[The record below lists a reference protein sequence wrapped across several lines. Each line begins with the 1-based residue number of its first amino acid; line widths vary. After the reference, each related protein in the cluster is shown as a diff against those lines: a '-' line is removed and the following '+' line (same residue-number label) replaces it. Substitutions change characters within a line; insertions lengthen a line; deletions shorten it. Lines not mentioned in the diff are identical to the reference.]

1 MNKKLSV
8 WVLAAIAAG
17 GLITAVGAA
26 SELEVGQNSKRFVV
40 GGNKVETLTIKAGD
54 TIRFR
59 NEDSFF
65 HNIFSLSETK
75 MFDLGSFPKGDSRTV
90 IFDKVG
96 VIDLECAIHPEM
108 QLKLEVR

>member
-1 MNKKLSV
+1 MNKKLSI
-8 WVLAAIAAG
+8 WVAAAITAASV
-17 GLITAVGAA
+17 ISAVGAA
-26 SELEVGQNSKRFVV
+26 TELEVAQNSKRFML
-40 GGNKVETLTIKAGD
+40 GGNKVETINIKVGD
-54 TIRFR
+54 AIRFR
-59 NEDSFF
+59 NEDPFF

-96 VIDLECAIHPEM
+96 VVDLECAIHPEM

>member
-1 MNKKLSV
+1 MNKLSK
-8 WVLAAIAAG
+8 WAFAAVAVG
-17 GLITAVGAA
+17 GLISAVGAA
-26 SELEVGQNSKRFVV
+26 SEWEIGQSNKRFMVN
-40 GGNKVETLTIKAGD
+40 GNKVEALTIKAGEAV
-54 TIRFR
+54 RFR
-59 NEDSFF
+59 NEDPYF

-96 VIDLECAIHPEM
+96 VVDLECAIHPEM